1 MDSKAGLIPLK
12 NAEVTT
18 MGFDIGSIVEDVAL
32 VALTAYTGGA
42 TAELLGEQLAKQ
54 AIGEVFSDVIQQLP
68 IDQTAKDALNF
79 AVQSELGNSQ
89 QASASA
95 SQLLNDI
102 GQQSGASPTQT
113 GSLMNL
119 ITQFEQLLAQVLA
132 QAQNGSTSSSGGSS
146 NGSSGTSAADQSN
159 QIDTSGLNNQVDDG
173 SGDSS
178 GPANGKTSK
187 GGAAAGA
194 GWLIAMAKALG
205 QKIDQYAHQME
216 DAANKVDKNDPSTST
231 DFQVLSQEFSIV
243 MNAATNA
250 IKTAGE
256 AMTTAA
262 RKN

>member
-1 MDSKAGLIPLK
+1 
-12 NAEVTT
+12 

-32 VALTAYTGGA
+32 LALTAYTGGA

-54 AIGEVFSDVIQQLP
+54 AIGEAFSQVIQQLP

-89 QASASA
+89 QASQSA
-95 SQLLNDI
+95 TQLLNDL
-102 GQQSGASPTQT
+102 GQQAGASPSQT

-132 QAQNGSTSSSGGSS
+132 QAQNNSSTSGSSNSGGSSGGSS
-146 NGSSGTSAADQSN
+146 PVDQSN
-159 QIDTSGLNNQVDDG
+159 QIDTSGLNNQIDDG
-173 SGDSS
+173 SGDSG
-178 GPANGKTSK
+178 GPANAKAGSK

-205 QKIDQYAHQME
+205 QKIDQYAHEME

-250 IKTAGE
+250 IKTAGD

>member
-1 MDSKAGLIPLK
+1 
-12 NAEVTT
+12 

-32 VALTAYTGGA
+32 LALTAYTGGA

-54 AIGEVFSDVIQQLP
+54 AIGEAFSQVIQQLP

-89 QASASA
+89 QASQSA
-95 SQLLNDI
+95 TQLLNDL
-102 GQQSGASPTQT
+102 GQQAGASPAQT
-113 GSLMNL
+113 GGLMNL

-132 QAQNGSTSSSGGSS
+132 QAQNNSSSSGSSNSGGSSSGGSS
-146 NGSSGTSAADQSN
+146 PVDQSN
-159 QIDTSGLNNQVDDG
+159 QIDTSGLNNQIDDG
-173 SGDSS
+173 SGDSG
-178 GPANGKTSK
+178 GPANGKAGAK

-205 QKIDQYAHQME
+205 QKIDQYAHEME

-250 IKTAGE
+250 IKTAGD